1 MPFTDVDVFRIFR
14 RGPCD
19 WLHAGAIDW
28 VHNKGIP
35 SFFRPDQLQ
44 DFGIRPD
51 HLRIMLRYGAVERI
65 CRGIYHVVGDEPS
78 PHWLLAIASLHSPGS
93 IVCLHS
99 ALKVHGI
106 QSKVPASTVWL
117 AIPHG
122 GRTPRVPDLSL
133 RIVRFSGTAASFDVI
148 WAEFDG
154 VPARITTPAR
164 TVADCFRLERLAGA
178 GAGIEAARDA
188 LSKRL
193 VTVEQLA
200 RIERAQ
206 PCRPLRALL
215 AAAQLLTRPAQ
226 ARSASTAGT

>member
-1 MPFTDVDVFRIFR
+1 MPLSDVDVFGIFR
-14 RGPCD
+14 PGPCD
-19 WLHAGAIDW
+19 WVQAGAIDW

-51 HLRIMLRYGAVERI
+51 NLRTLILHGAVERI

-99 ALKVHGI
+99 ALKVHDI
-106 QSKVPASTVWL
+106 HSTASAPTVWL

-122 GRTPRVPDLSL
+122 ARTPRLPELSL
-133 RIVRFSGTAASFDVI
+133 RIVRFSGTAGSFDVT
-148 WAEFDG
+148 WTEFDG

-178 GAGIEAARDA
+178 GAGVEALRDA
-188 LSKRL
+188 LGRGL
-193 VTVEQLA
+193 VTLEQLA
-200 RIERAQ
+200 RIEGAL
-206 PCRPLRALL
+206 PCRPLRDLL
-215 AAAQLLTRPAQ
+215 AAAQVLTIPAQ